1 MLRPKFILLFAALL
15 ALIGLIVVQMQPP
28 TVTVAAAETGR
39 VVDVV
44 YATGTVRPD
53 TETQVAAEV
62 AGRIVELPADEG
74 DRVRFGQ
81 VLARLDDTEARIRLR
96 EAENRLETARA
107 RVRQA
112 EAPTDPYNVQQ
123 LEAQVRAATARVR
136 AAQERVEAAGDRIET
151 ARSNARAVGST
162 VEGAQARARAMR
174 NAATAARNE
183 IDGARQRA
191 EAAQAEVNQAR
202 ANQEAARDLYRR
214 RAQLLREGA
223 IAERMVTEARTAMNA
238 AEAAVKAAQN
248 RQQAAEQAIQTA
260 RANAAAA
267 QAQYEDALAAIETA
281 RANTAAAQSQVQEA
295 VGSVSELDRQVEA
308 ARQEME
314 AIRSQLDQAR
324 RGQRSID
331 IEPIRTELRT
341 AESAVAQARQDL
353 TQFTI
358 TSPVAGRV
366 TDRPVDPGD
375 YVASGNRVMTVANE
389 DRVYVRA
396 EVDEADIGQVRV
408 GAETRF
414 QVDAR
419 PEVTYTGRVARIGDA
434 ADPSTKT
441 YPVEIRNLS
450 TTQGLRIGMT
460 ADVNIQGR
468 VTPDAVLVPTAALQ
482 TEKERIVVWVVDAAQ
497 RVHQRPVRIKARDAS
512 TAQIVAGLLPGE
524 RVVLNPT
531 GKLQDGRRVRVAR

>member
-1 MLRPKFILLFAALL
+1 MLRPKFILPLAALL

-28 TVTVAAAETGR
+28 TVRMATAETGR

-44 YATGTVRPD
+44 YATGNVRPD
-53 TETQVAAEV
+53 TETKVAAEV
-62 AGRIVELPADEG
+62 AGRIVELLADEG

-81 VLARLDDTEARIRLR
+81 VVARLDDTEARIRLR
-96 EAENRLETARA
+96 EAENRLETVRA

-112 EAPTDPYNVQQ
+112 EAPTDPYNIQQ
-123 LEAQVRAATARVR
+123 LEAQLRAAVARAR
-136 AAQERVEAAGDRIET
+136 AAEERVGAAGDRIET
-151 ARSNARAVGST
+151 ARSSARAVGTT
-162 VEGAQARARAMR
+162 VEGAQAKARAMR
-174 NAATAARNE
+174 SAATAAQNE
-183 IDGARQRA
+183 IDAARQRA
-191 EAAQAEVNQAR
+191 EAAASDVNQAR
-202 ANQEAARDLYRR
+202 ANLEAARDLYRR

-248 RQQAAEQAIQTA
+248 RQQAAEQTVQTA

-267 QAQYEDALAAIETA
+267 QAQYEDAMAAIETA

-295 VGSVSELDRQVEA
+295 ASGVSELDRQVEA
-308 ARQEME
+308 AQQEVE
-314 AIRSQLDQAR
+314 AIRSQLEQAR
-324 RGQRSID
+324 RGQRSVD

-353 TQFTI
+353 VQFTI
-358 TSPVAGRV
+358 TAPVAGRV
-366 TDRPVDPGD
+366 TERPVDPGD
-375 YVASGNRVMTVANE
+375 YVASGNRVMTIANE

-396 EVDEADIGQVRV
+396 DVDEADIAQVRV
-408 GAETRF
+408 GAEARF

-441 YPVEIRNLS
+441 YPVEIRRLS

-468 VTPDAVLVPTAALQ
+468 VTPDAVLVPTSALQ
-482 TEKERIVVWVVDAAQ
+482 TEEERIVVWTVDAEG
-497 RVHQRPVRIKARDAS
+497 RVHKRPVRIKAQDAN
-512 TAQIVAGLLPGE
+512 TAQIVSGLIPGE
-524 RVVLNPT
+524 RVVLNPS
-531 GKLQDGRRVRVAR
+531 GKLQEGRRVRVER